1 MSDQGRNY
9 YERNPKRAPGPFSA
23 QEVRR
28 LLESGQ
34 LQITDLLW
42 PADSDQP
49 VEVGKIL
56 EGIGD
61 EARKTITP
69 PDVFISHS
77 SRDKELAKEL
87 VAALERQG
95 IYCWIDHRNLTPGI
109 RWDGQLK
116 SAIDSCRSM
125 LLLESEHSNLSPEVH
140 AELGIARQRRIPII
154 PVKLGKFQRSDQLE
168 YLLQGFQWIDA
179 SAPPVQRHFDRI
191 AEGLMATLNRTPV
204 ASPDERKEDI
214 SYVGPY
220 RLLDRIGVGG
230 MGEVFRAEQRQPIRR
245 IVAIKRIKPG
255 MDSKEVLARFESER
269 QALARMDHPN
279 IARVFDA
286 GKDDL
291 GRPYFVMEYVPGKP
305 ITQFADE
312 NKLSIEQRLRLFQDV
327 CLAISHAHTKA
338 VIHRDIKSSNVLAT
352 ISDDRLQVKVIDF
365 GIAKA
370 LTADRL
376 TDHSSATQAG
386 FAIGTLESMSPEQA
400 AGSLDIDTRTDVY
413 SLGVLLYELLC
424 GQKPFDSVELE
435 QATEDEA
442 RRIIREVDPPRPSTK
457 ITRTDATGAKI
468 ANERSTRPES
478 LAKTLRTELEWI
490 PMKAM
495 RKERTRR
502 YQSVA
507 ELALDVQNYLDNK
520 PLIAGPESL
529 LYRASKGF
537 RRNRTLVAAALGV
550 LLLATLGTFGYVSGI
565 RREQIKTLA
574 ALEQVTREKEKTDQ
588 ALFEADTQRRLAQES
603 SQLAS
608 KRLDEKRMALDQMLA
623 AFSDSSLKQYPG
635 SQPVRKLFLE
645 RGLEQYR
652 TLLTDQAPQGEA
664 SLKVIESLRELG
676 QVEKE
681 MGSVSQSLDRLKQAV
696 DACRDAVAQ
705 APDAIE
711 PQVALGKSLLAMAQ
725 MRFEQNRW
733 EDAKPYVDE
742 CIAVFD
748 RLHSADPDNITF
760 AIYLAAGRIRQA
772 SLLPNDQAISLLPGA
787 IELLRRAHEQQP
799 DDPEVLTHLSR
810 GVNNLATTVSDL
822 EERRKQYG
830 EAFQLAA
837 KALEIAPSDDM
848 AHALSTNAIVN
859 QIRTLEELGRAREA
873 LLLLQ
878 TNITAKRRFRD
889 DNPSLLEG
897 HRSLGLLLLREAK
910 LLQSLGRIQDA
921 VDSQNQAIEVF
932 LAIEQRFPSVPDG
945 ILRVVRSQM
954 QLEDIQGPSGARWND
969 SKSFPDWSRR
979 LIEGIRKFPNRDEYL
994 SEFLT
999 LQLRLLADLPNQWS
1013 PSRRLNDLAANLEQ
1027 METAFGEN
1035 LISDPDTASQ
1045 YCMFLRKLLLASRD
1059 AKLSTPS
1066 LSSLQRCLKRCESS
1080 ESTSGAVKIAA
1091 HSLRVAVANDLQ
1103 QNKRYKEAAELR
1115 QQLIVNASQLSFTD
1129 TGTTFSEDYFGWAQH
1144 APLVECYRKLNAPKL
1159 EFESL
1164 RNYFRETS
1172 KYITASG
1179 TDVEAI
1185 DQLAY
1190 SASAMDDLRMRFSA
1204 EEPSRN
1210 LASFELFDRF
1220 DGEKKFIRVEV
1231 SDSWERIELQRSFL
1245 IDSGRLD
1252 ISEAPSFQILRD
1264 LQEDLRDVPG
1274 GLRLACQLIATQSGT
1289 VKAGQDQLQAARLA
1303 WEKDRTDPTK
1313 AIAFAKLLLR
1323 RIASTENSGSAAEAA
1338 RKLFQ
1343 ELDEAI
1349 QSIRSMPTDDSSGSD
1364 RFDDLLA
1371 ESIYHRTRLAEK
1383 TSPRETRRIQL
1394 LEALQRLDKD
1404 SPPTLRRRILYALG
1418 STSQRLRESVSF
1430 FGQALEAGEKG
1441 AVEPIC
1447 LRITPWN
1454 RDLLSILPEEVR
1466 RSIDSIAIH
1475 DPVAFKN
1482 QLRDQLNTFAD
1493 ERTKLLRSEVED
1505 VESSPAAPSSDESSV
1520 AADEGNSDS
1529 ASKQVAEA
1537 VKKRWEPQYSRTIV
1551 LLYGVME
1558 SNEPFW
1564 VFAAIRP
1571 SRYQEFIQAHREGKV
1586 DLEAFAPWGELIISG
1601 EGKTPPKNVLDQ
1613 VATMYQM
1620 DPEQFSKQFE
1630 EKEEGET
1637 ASKATKPSDASQ
1649 DQAVASSEQETPEDR
1664 MAKSPWEEFLQI
1676 PDEKLEWLLTRRQK
1690 HFSQP
1695 GLENDL
1701 VRTAEYLNRFEKP
1714 IEAAKALM
1722 TVVNRLSTNHSTGS
1736 RSSNPATDAGLEPD
1750 KLRQRALDYL
1760 RDAVEDPEFYKYSD
1774 LASEEAFLTLHDD
1787 PEFRRLF
1794 LVN

>member
-1 MSDQGRNY
+1 
-9 YERNPKRAPGPFSA
+9 
-23 QEVRR
+23 
-28 LLESGQ
+28 
-34 LQITDLLW
+34 
-42 PADSDQP
+42 
-49 VEVGKIL
+49 
-56 EGIGD
+56 
-61 EARKTITP
+61 
-69 PDVFISHS
+69 
-77 SRDKELAKEL
+77 
-87 VAALERQG
+87 
-95 IYCWIDHRNLTPGI
+95 
-109 RWDGQLK
+109 
-116 SAIDSCRSM
+116 
-125 LLLESEHSNLSPEVH
+125 
-140 AELGIARQRRIPII
+140 
-154 PVKLGKFQRSDQLE
+154 LE

-179 SAPPVQRHFDRI
+179 SAPPVKRHFDRI
-191 AEGLMATLNRTPV
+191 AEGLLAALNRTPI
-204 ASPDERKEDI
+204 ASFDEKKEDNQ
-214 SYVGPY
+214 YVGPY
-220 RLLDRIGVGG
+220 RLLDRIGIGG

-245 IVAIKRIKPG
+245 IVAVKRIKPG

-413 SLGVLLYELLC
+413 SLGVLLYEMLC
-424 GQKPFDSVELE
+424 GQKPFDSLELE
-435 QATEDEA
+435 QAAEDEA

-457 ITRTDATGAKI
+457 ITRTDATGSKI
-468 ANERSTRPES
+468 AHERSTRPES

-537 RRNRTLVAAALGV
+537 RRNRAWVAAALGA
-550 LLLATLGTFGYVSGI
+550 LLLAALGTLGYVSGI
-565 RREQIKTLA
+565 RNEQIKTLA
-574 ALEQVTREKEKTDQ
+574 ALEQVTREKERTDQ
-588 ALFEADTQRRLAQES
+588 ALLEADTQRRLAQES

-652 TLLTDQAPQGEA
+652 TLLTDEAPQGEA

-681 MGSVSQSLDRLKQAV
+681 MGSASQSLDRLQQAV

-705 APDAIE
+705 APDATE

-733 EDAKPYVDE
+733 EDAKPHVDE

-760 AIYLAAGRIRQA
+760 ATYLAAGRIRQA
-772 SLLPNDQAISLLPGA
+772 SLLPNDQAIRLLPGA
-787 IELLRRAHEQQP
+787 IELLRRAQEKQP
-799 DDPEVLTHLSR
+799 DDPEVLIHLSR
-810 GVNNLATTVSDL
+810 GINNLATTISDL
-822 EERRKQYG
+822 EERNKRYE
-830 EAFQLAA
+830 EAFRLAEE
-837 KALEIAPSDDM
+837 ALKKTPSDEM
-848 AHALSTNAIVN
+848 ANALSTNANFN
-859 QIRTLEELGRAREA
+859 QIRTLEELGRHREA
-873 LLLLQ
+873 LVLLQ
-878 TNITAKRRFRD
+878 KTISTKRQFCE
-889 DNPSLLEG
+889 DNPSLPDSQK
-897 HRSLGLLLLREAK
+897 SLGRLLQREAT
-910 LLQSLGRIQDA
+910 LLETLGRIQDA
-921 VDSQNQAIEVF
+921 VQSQNQAIEVF
-932 LAIEQRFPSVPDG
+932 QERKQRFPSLPDG
-945 ILRVVRSQM
+945 ILQVVRSQM
-954 QLEDIQGPSGARWND
+954 QLEEIQGRSAATSENAGTYLGWTRE
-969 SKSFPDWSRR
+969 
-979 LIEGIRKFPNRDEYL
+979 LIEGIKKFPNREEYL

-999 LQLRLLADLPNQWS
+999 LQLQSLAGLPNQWS
-1013 PSRRLNDLAANLEQ
+1013 PNRRLNELASSLEQ
-1027 METAFGEN
+1027 MEIAFGEN
-1035 LISDPDTASQ
+1035 PISDPNTASQ
-1045 YCMFLRKLLLASRD
+1045 YCAFLKRFLLASRD

-1066 LSSLQRCLKRCESS
+1066 LSVLQRGLRRCESL
-1080 ESTSGAVKIAA
+1080 EVKDASVAITA
-1091 HSLRVAVANDLQ
+1091 HSLRVAMANDLK
-1103 QNKRYKEAAELR
+1103 QNKRYKEAADLR
-1115 QQLIVNASQLSFTD
+1115 QQLIVNASKLSFTD
-1129 TGTTFSEDYFGWAQH
+1129 TGTLFSEDYFAWAQH
-1144 APLVECYRKLNAPKL
+1144 APLVECYRKLNDPKL

-1179 TDVEAI
+1179 TDIEAI

-1190 SASAMDDLRMRFSA
+1190 SASALDDLRMRFSA

-1210 LASFELFDRF
+1210 LASFELFDRY

-1252 ISEAPSFQILRD
+1252 ISDAPSFQILRD

-1274 GLRLACQLIATQSGT
+1274 GLRMACQLIATQSGN
-1289 VKAGQDQLQAARLA
+1289 VYAGQDQLQAARLS
-1303 WEKDRTDPTK
+1303 WEKDRSDPTK
-1313 AIAFAKLLLR
+1313 ATAFAKLLLR
-1323 RIASTENSGSAAEAA
+1323 KIASTENSGSAAAAA

-1349 QSIRSMPTDDSSGSD
+1349 EAIRSMPDDDSSGSH
-1364 RFDDLLA
+1364 RADDFLA
-1371 ESIYHRTRLAEK
+1371 ESIYHRALITDLPRATHRL
-1383 TSPRETRRIQL
+1383 QL

-1418 STSQRLRESVSF
+1418 NTSQRLRESVSF

-1454 RDLLSILPEEVR
+1454 RDLLSFLPEEMR
-1466 RSIDSIAIH
+1466 RSIDSIAIQ
-1475 DPVAFKN
+1475 DARVFKS
-1482 QLRDQLNTFAD
+1482 QLRDLLTAFAD
-1493 ERTKLLRSEVED
+1493 ERSKLSHSEVEE
-1505 VESSPAAPSSDESSV
+1505 VEPSPTAPSSEESSATAV
-1520 AADEGNSDS
+1520 ESNTDS

-1571 SRYQEFIQAHREGKV
+1571 SRYQEFMQAHKEGKV

-1601 EGKTPPKNVLDQ
+1601 EGKTPPKIVLDK
-1613 VATMYQM
+1613 VATMYQT
-1620 DPEQFSKQFE
+1620 DPEQFSKRFE
-1630 EKEEGET
+1630 DEEDGKGQT
-1637 ASKATKPSDASQ
+1637 DAAKSSDASKEKG
-1649 DQAVASSEQETPEDR
+1649 VASPEQETPEDLL
-1664 MAKSPWEEFLQI
+1664 AKSPWEEFLQI
-1676 PDEKLEWLLTRRQK
+1676 PDKKLEWLLTRRQK

-1695 GLENDL
+1695 GYESDL

-1722 TVVNRLSTNHSTGS
+1722 TVVNRLSKKDSTES
-1736 RSSNPATDAGLEPD
+1736 RSSNPATDAGLDLD

-1760 RDAVEDPEFYKYSD
+1760 RDGVEDPEFYNYSD
-1774 LASEEAFLTLHDD
+1774 LASEEAFLPLHDD

>member
-1 MSDQGRNY
+1 MSDQGRSY
-9 YERNPKRAPGPFSA
+9 YDRNPKRAPGPFSA
-23 QEVRR
+23 QEVRQ
-28 LLESGQ
+28 LLDSGQ

-42 PADSDQP
+42 PADSNQP
-49 VEVGKIL
+49 VEVRQIL

-61 EARKTITP
+61 DARKTIPP

-77 SRDKELAKEL
+77 SRDKDLAKEL
-87 VAALERQG
+87 VSALERQG

-179 SAPPVQRHFDRI
+179 SAPPVQRHFNRI
-191 AEGLMATLNRTPV
+191 AEGLMATLNRTPA

-352 ISDDRLQVKVIDF
+352 ISDDRPQVKVIDF

-424 GQKPFDSVELE
+424 GQKPFDSLELE
-435 QATEDEA
+435 QAAEDEA

-457 ITRTDATGAKI
+457 ITRIDATGAKI
-468 ANERSTRPES
+468 ASERSTRPES

-565 RREQIKTLA
+565 RKEQIKTLA
-574 ALEQVTREKEKTDQ
+574 ALAQVTREKEKTDQ

-705 APDAIE
+705 APDATE
-711 PQVALGKSLLAMAQ
+711 PQVALGKSLLALAQ

-733 EDAKPYVDE
+733 EDAKPHVDE
-742 CIAVFD
+742 GIAVFD
-748 RLHSADPDNITF
+748 RLHSADPENITF
-760 AIYLAAGRIRQA
+760 ATYLAAGRIRKASMLPEAQA
-772 SLLPNDQAISLLPGA
+772 IRLLPDA
-787 IELLRRAHEQQP
+787 IELLRRAQEKQP
-799 DDPEVLTHLSR
+799 ENPEVLIHLSR
-810 GVNNLATTVSDL
+810 GINNLATTVSDL
-822 EERRKQYG
+822 EERNKRHE
-830 EAFQLAA
+830 EAFRLAEH
-837 KALEIAPSDDM
+837 ALKKAPSDEM
-848 AHALSTNAIVN
+848 ADALSTNATFN
-859 QIRTLEELGRAREA
+859 QIRTLEELGRHREA
-873 LLLLQ
+873 LVVLQ
-878 TNITAKRRFRD
+878 KTITAKRQFCE
-889 DNPSLLEG
+889 DNPSLPD
-897 HRSLGLLLLREAK
+897 SQKWLGRLLQREAT
-910 LLQSLGRIQDA
+910 LLKTLGRIQDA
-921 VDSQNQAIEVF
+921 VQSQNQAIEVF
-932 LAIEQRFPSVPDG
+932 QERKQRFPSLPDG
-945 ILRVVRSQM
+945 ILQVVRSQM
-954 QLEDIQGPSGARWND
+954 QLEEIQGRSAATSENAGTYLGWTRE
-969 SKSFPDWSRR
+969 
-979 LIEGIRKFPNRDEYL
+979 LIEGIKKFPNRDEYL

-1080 ESTSGAVKIAA
+1080 ESTSGAVKMAA
-1091 HSLRVAVANDLQ
+1091 HSLRVAMANDLQ

-1129 TGTTFSEDYFGWAQH
+1129 SGTTFSEDYFAWAQH
-1144 APLVECYRKLNAPKL
+1144 APLVECYRKLNDPKL

-1179 TDVEAI
+1179 TDIEAI
-1185 DQLAY
+1185 DQPAY
-1190 SASAMDDLRMRFSA
+1190 STSALDDLRMRFSA

-1231 SDSWERIELQRSFL
+1231 SDGWERIELQRSFL

-1274 GLRLACQLIATQSGT
+1274 GLRLACQLIATQSGN
-1289 VKAGQDQLQAARLA
+1289 VNAGQDQLQASRLA
-1303 WEKDRTDPTK
+1303 WQKDQTDPTK

-1323 RIASTENSGSAAEAA
+1323 KIASTEESGNAAEAA

-1349 QSIRSMPTDDSSGSD
+1349 EAIRSMPGDDSSKSL
-1364 RFDDLLA
+1364 RADDFLA
-1371 ESIYHRTRLAEK
+1371 ESIYHRSRITDL
-1383 TSPRETRRIQL
+1383 PRETHRLQL

-1418 STSQRLRESVSF
+1418 NTSQRLRESVSF

-1454 RDLLSILPEEVR
+1454 RDLLSVLPEEVR

-1475 DPVAFKN
+1475 DPQAFKN
-1482 QLRDQLNTFAD
+1482 QLRDQLNAFGD

-1505 VESSPAAPSSDESSV
+1505 IESSPAAPSSDESSV
-1520 AADEGNSDS
+1520 AAKESNSDS
-1529 ASKQVAEA
+1529 ASRQVVEA
-1537 VKKRWEPQYSRTIV
+1537 VKKRWEPQFARTIILLRGV
-1551 LLYGVME
+1551 LE

-1564 VFAAIRP
+1564 AFAAIRP
-1571 SRYQEFIQAHREGKV
+1571 SRYQEFQLAQRAGKV

-1601 EGKTPPKNVLDQ
+1601 EGKTPPKIVLDK
-1613 VATMYQM
+1613 VATMYQT
-1620 DPEQFSKQFE
+1620 DPEQFSKRFE
-1630 EKEEGET
+1630 DEEDGKGET
-1637 ASKATKPSDASQ
+1637 DAAKSSDASQ
-1649 DQAVASSEQETPEDR
+1649 EKGVASAEQETPEDLL
-1664 MAKSPWEEFLQI
+1664 AKSPWEEFLQI
-1676 PDEKLEWLLTRRQK
+1676 PDKKLEWLLTRRQK

-1695 GLENDL
+1695 GYEKDL

-1722 TVVNRLSTNHSTGS
+1722 TVVNRLSKKDTSGLQ
-1736 RSSNPATDAGLEPD
+1736 SSNPATDAGLEPD
-1750 KLRQRALDYL
+1750 KLRQRALEYL
-1760 RDAVEDPEFYKYSD
+1760 REAVEDPEFYNYSD